1 MWDYAGHAQGGVDQ
15 ATGNKPT
22 FEENI
27 LDRKWYSL
35 SYDLTIAGRLVLVNS
50 RDRFTCMTTVKS
62 AHSPVHTAVTRTSH
76 PPTGHRTVPEGNRFH
91 QTDDPQDATA
101 GTVSNYDLSR

>member
-27 LDRKWYSL
+27 LDRNWYTL
-35 SYDLTIAGRLVLVNS
+35 SYDLTIAGRLVLVDS

-62 AHSPVHTAVTRTSH
+62 AHSPVHTIVTRTSD
-76 PPTGHRTVPEGNRFH
+76 PPPVTELCRKAIEFTTLTIPKMPPPA
-91 QTDDPQDATA
+91 Q
-101 GTVSNYDLSR
+101 